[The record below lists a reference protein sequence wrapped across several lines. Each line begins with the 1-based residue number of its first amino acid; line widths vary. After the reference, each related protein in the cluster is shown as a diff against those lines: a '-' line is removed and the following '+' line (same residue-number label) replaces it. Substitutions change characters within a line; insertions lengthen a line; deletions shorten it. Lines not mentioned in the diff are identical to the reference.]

1 MADELIAS
9 LRAAP
14 GEGAV
19 FLDVDGTLAP
29 IVPHP
34 DLSAVPAA
42 TLAILEELAS
52 RYALVACVS
61 GRAPQDV
68 RRLVPI
74 ETVRIVGNHG
84 LELLDGDRVLIE
96 EEAVPW
102 LLAIRAVAAALEPI
116 AAEVGG
122 WVEDKG
128 ATLSI
133 HIRESDDPDG
143 ARTVLEARAVP
154 EILAAGLVWRW
165 GRLALEA
172 RPPIPID
179 KGTAVRRLLER
190 HPEVRRSLYAGDD
203 LTDLDALI
211 AVDVRVVVQS
221 PETPPELLPVA
232 DLLVD
237 GPTGLVEILD
247 RLR

>member
-1 MADELIAS
+1 M
-9 LRAAP
+9 
-14 GEGAV
+14 
-19 FLDVDGTLAP
+19 DVDGTLAP

-34 DLSAVPAA
+34 DLSAVPEA
-42 TLAILEELAS
+42 TLALLEDIAA

-74 ETVRIVGNHG
+74 PSIRIAGNHG
-84 LELLDGDRVLIE
+84 LELLEGDQVLIE
-96 EEAVPW
+96 EDAVPW
-102 LLAIRAVAAALEPI
+102 LLAISTVARAVEPV

-133 HIRESDDPDG
+133 HIRESGDPDG
-143 ARTVLEARAVP
+143 ARAVLEARAVP

-221 PETPPELLPVA
+221 TETPPELLPVA

-237 GPTGLVEILD
+237 GPAGLAEILE

>member
-1 MADELIAS
+1 VADDL
-9 LRAAP
+9 LAP
-14 GEGAV
+14 FRTTPAESAIL
-19 FLDVDGTLAP
+19 LDVDGTLAP

-34 DLSAVPAA
+34 DLSAVPDQ
-42 TLAILEELAS
+42 TLRLLEDIAS

-61 GRAPQDV
+61 GRAPRDV

-74 ETVRIVGNHG
+74 PAIRIAGNHG
-84 LELLDGDRVLIE
+84 LELLDGDQVLIE

-102 LLAIRAVAAALEPI
+102 LLAIRAVAEAVEPI
-116 AAEVGG
+116 AAGVGG

-133 HIRESDDPDG
+133 HIRESDDPDA
-143 ARTVLEARAVP
+143 ARAVLEAQAVP
-154 EILAAGLVWRW
+154 EILAAGLAWRW

-179 KGTAVRRLLER
+179 KGTAVRRLLDR

-221 PETPPELLPVA
+221 AETPPELLPVA
-232 DLLVD
+232 DILVD
-237 GPTGLVEILD
+237 GPAGLVEVLE

>member
-1 MADELIAS
+1 MADDLLAPF
-9 LRAAP
+9 RAAP
-14 GEGAV
+14 AESAV

-29 IVPHP
+29 IVAHP
-34 DLSAVPAA
+34 DLSAVPEV
-42 TLAILEELAS
+42 TLALIEELAG

-61 GRAPQDV
+61 GRAPRDV

-74 ETVRIVGNHG
+74 PTVRIAGNHG
-84 LELLDGDRVLIE
+84 LELLEGDEVLIE

-102 LLAIRAVAAALEPI
+102 LLAIRTVAAAVEPI

-128 ATLSI
+128 PTLSI
-133 HIRESDDPDG
+133 HIRESDDPVG
-143 ARTVLEARAVP
+143 ARAVLEARAVP

-172 RPPIPID
+172 RPPIAID

-221 PETPPELLPVA
+221 TETPPELLPVA
-232 DLLVD
+232 DILVD
-237 GPTGLVEILD
+237 GPEGLGDVLE

>member
-1 MADELIAS
+1 MADDL
-9 LRAAP
+9 LAP
-14 GEGAV
+14 FRTTPAESAIL
-19 FLDVDGTLAP
+19 LDVDGTLAP

-34 DLSAVPAA
+34 DLSAVPDQ
-42 TLAILEELAS
+42 TLRLLEDIAS

-61 GRAPQDV
+61 GRAPRDV

-74 ETVRIVGNHG
+74 PAIRIAGNHG
-84 LELLDGDRVLIE
+84 LELLDGDQVLIE

-102 LLAIRAVAAALEPI
+102 LLAIRAVAEAVEPI
-116 AAEVGG
+116 AAGVGG

-133 HIRESDDPDG
+133 HIRESDDPDA
-143 ARTVLEARAVP
+143 ARAVLEAQAVP
-154 EILAAGLVWRW
+154 EILAAGLAWRW

-221 PETPPELLPVA
+221 PETPSELLPVA
-232 DLLVD
+232 DVLVD
-237 GPTGLVEILD
+237 GPAGLVEVLE

>member
-1 MADELIAS
+1 VADDL
-9 LRAAP
+9 LAP
-14 GEGAV
+14 FRTTPAESAIL
-19 FLDVDGTLAP
+19 LDVDGTLAP

-34 DLSAVPAA
+34 DLSAVPDQ
-42 TLAILEELAS
+42 TLRLLEDIAS

-61 GRAPQDV
+61 GRAPRDV

-74 ETVRIVGNHG
+74 PAIRIAGNHG
-84 LELLDGDRVLIE
+84 LELLDGDQVLIE

-102 LLAIRAVAAALEPI
+102 LLAIRAVAEAVEPI
-116 AAEVGG
+116 AAGVGG

-133 HIRESDDPDG
+133 HIRESDDPDA
-143 ARTVLEARAVP
+143 ARAVLEAQAVP
-154 EILAAGLVWRW
+154 EILAAGLAWRW

-221 PETPPELLPVA
+221 PETPSELLPVA
-232 DLLVD
+232 DVLVD
-237 GPTGLVEILD
+237 GPAGLVEVLE